1 MDFLIHHML
10 KTSAARFPEKE
21 ALICENERLPYGE
34 VARRSLTR
42 SDLAASLRNS
52 TCMRA
57 SGTKS
62 SDRCWKR

>member
-34 VARRSLTR
+34 VARRAGC
-42 SDLAASLRNS
+42 LAYGLQ
-52 TCMRA
+52 
-57 SGTKS
+57 
-62 SDRCWKR
+62 